1 MFDKLENLLIRFEE
15 LLGELGQ
22 PDVAGNP
29 EHFQKLRSRAICSQW
44 WIRIRNI
51 KSADRQRRTVCL
63 CWKKNQMK
71 KCGKC

>member
-29 EHFQKLRSRAICSQW
+29 EHFQ
-44 WIRIRNI
+44 
-51 KSADRQRRTVCL
+51 
-63 CWKKNQMK
+63 
-71 KCGKC
+71 